1 MAERVLFYLTQSGA
15 REDKWWLL
23 IEDDGRTL
31 VEHEW
36 KDGDGMHVEDAIE
49 AAAFLS
55 GVHDARAQEELR
67 TFEAGRSKRQK

>member
-23 IEDDGRTL
+23 IEDDGQSF

-36 KDGDGMHVEDAIE
+36 KEGDTMHVDDLIE
-49 AAAFLS
+49 ARTFLS
-55 GVHDARAQEELR
+55 GPHDGKAQEELR
-67 TFEAGRSKRQK
+67 TFEAGRRKRG

>member
-23 IEDDGRTL
+23 IEDDGRSL

-36 KDGDGMHVEDAIE
+36 KDETGAHVEDLIE
-49 AAAFLS
+49 ARAFLA
-55 GVHDARAQEELR
+55 GAHDPKAQEELR
-67 TFEAGRSKRQK
+67 TFEAGRRKRR

>member
-1 MAERVLFYLTQSGA
+1 MAERVLFYLTQSGP

-36 KDGDGMHVEDAIE
+36 KDDDGMHVENAIE

-55 GVHDARAQEELR
+55 GSHDPKAQEELR
-67 TFEAGRSKRQK
+67 TFEAGRSKRQR